1 MTGKRKRYS
10 AEFKAKV
17 AMEALRGELTTSQLA
32 TKHGV
37 HQTMIG
43 DWKRQ
48 AMEGLVSVFSGKAE
62 AKEGIR
68 EEELEKLHAK
78 IGQLVVE
85 RDFLAKASGR

>member
-17 AMEALRGELTTSQLA
+17 AMAALRGELTMSQLA

-37 HQTMIG
+37 HQTMLV
-43 DWKRQ
+43 DWQRQ
-48 AMEGLVSVFSGKAE
+48 AMEGLASVCSGKAE